1 MNKLADELPDD
12 VKGMT
17 FREIE
22 AKYGEEVAINA
33 GIAADPDTWEL
44 TDGSDLRPA
53 AEVLPHIVEAYRRG
67 KEARRMRGKQNAPLK
82 VPVSLRLDPD
92 VVAHF
97 RATGR
102 GWQTRINN
110 TLRRAVFGGEA
121 RGGPASR

>member
-1 MNKLADELPDD
+1 MSDLADKLPED

-44 TDGSDLRPA
+44 TDGSNLRPLS
-53 AEVLPHIVEAYRRG
+53 EVDPELYELVTQESRGRRT
-67 KEARRMRGKQNAPLK
+67 RGRQRAPLK

-92 VVAHF
+92 VVEHF

-102 GWQTRINN
+102 GWQTRINE
-110 TLRRAVFGGEA
+110 TLRRAAFGG
-121 RGGPASR
+121 

>member
-1 MNKLADELPDD
+1 MSDESYDLPED

-44 TDGSDLRPA
+44 TEEEMALSRPA
-53 AEVLPHIVEAYRRG
+53 IEVVPHIVEAYRRG
-67 KEARRMRGKQNAPLK
+67 KLGRRTRGRQKAPLK

-92 VVAHF
+92 VVEHF

-102 GWQTRINN
+102 GWQTRIND
-110 TLRRAVFGGEA
+110 TLRRAAFGGEA
-121 RGGPASR
+121 TGG

>member
-1 MNKLADELPDD
+1 MSDPEYDLPDD
-12 VKGMT
+12 VGGMT

-44 TDGSDLRPA
+44 TEEEMARSRPA
-53 AEVLPHIVEAYRRG
+53 IEVVPEIVEAYRRG
-67 KEARRMRGKQNAPLK
+67 KLTRRSRGKQRAPLK

-92 VVAHF
+92 VVEHF

-102 GWQTRINN
+102 GWQTRIND
-110 TLRRAVFGGEA
+110 TLRQAAFGGETTGA
-121 RGGPASR
+121 

>member
-1 MNKLADELPDD
+1 MSRPEYDLPDD

-53 AEVLPHIVEAYRRG
+53 AEVFPHIVEAYRRG
-67 KEARRMRGKQNAPLK
+67 KLGRRTRGRQRAPLK

-92 VVAHF
+92 VVEHF

-102 GWQTRINN
+102 GWQTRIND
-110 TLRRAVFGGEA
+110 TLRQAAFGGDA
-121 RGGPASR
+121 TGA

>member
-1 MNKLADELPDD
+1 
-12 VKGMT
+12 
-17 FREIE
+17 
-22 AKYGEEVAINA
+22 
-33 GIAADPDTWEL
+33 
-44 TDGSDLRPA
+44 
-53 AEVLPHIVEAYRRG
+53 
-67 KEARRMRGKQNAPLK
+67 MRGKQNAPLK

-110 TLRRAVFGGEA
+110 TLRQAVFGSEA

>member
-1 MNKLADELPDD
+1 MSSPEYELPDD

-17 FREIE
+17 FHEIE

-44 TDGSDLRPA
+44 TAEEMARSRPA
-53 AEVLPHIVEAYRRG
+53 IEVVPEIVAAYRRG
-67 KEARRMRGKQNAPLK
+67 QRARRMRGKQKEPLK

-92 VVAHF
+92 VVEHF

-102 GWQTRINN
+102 GWQTRIND
-110 TLRRAVFGGEA
+110 TLRRAAFGSHA
-121 RGGPASR
+121 RGS

>member
-1 MNKLADELPDD
+1 MSDVASKLPDD

-53 AEVLPHIVEAYRRG
+53 AEVFPHIVEAYRRG
-67 KEARRMRGKQNAPLK
+67 KLGRRTRGRQKAPLK

-92 VVAHF
+92 VVEHF

-102 GWQTRINN
+102 GWQTRINV
-110 TLRRAVFGGEA
+110 TLRRAAFGG
-121 RGGPASR
+121 